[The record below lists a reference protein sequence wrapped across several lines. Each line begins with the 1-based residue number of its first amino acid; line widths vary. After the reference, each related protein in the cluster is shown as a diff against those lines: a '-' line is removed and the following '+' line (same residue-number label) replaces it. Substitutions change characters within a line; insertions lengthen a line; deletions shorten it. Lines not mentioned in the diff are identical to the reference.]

1 MGLWEIIL
9 IGIGLSMDAAT
20 VAMTNGM
27 VYRHPKINQDLA
39 IPLLFGGFQGL
50 MPLIGYFAGG
60 LFAHLI
66 TQYANILIFI
76 ILGIIGGKMLL
87 DGIRPD
93 KAKEKPVATLTYKTL
108 ALQAIATSIDAFA
121 VGIGF
126 SAVQVNIYYAVLII
140 GITTALISWL
150 AIYIGRRFGDLF
162 ESKSQIF
169 GGIILLI
176 IAFKAIL

>member
-27 VYRHPKINQDLA
+27 VYKNPKINQNLA
-39 IPLLFGGFQGL
+39 MPLLFGIFQGL
-50 MPLIGYFAGG
+50 MPFIGYFAGG
-60 LFAHLI
+60 LFAHFI
-66 TQYANILIFI
+66 TKYADILIFV

-87 DGIRPD
+87 DGIRPE
-93 KAKEKPVATLTYKTL
+93 KTQEKPVTALTYKTL
-108 ALQAIATSIDAFA
+108 VLQAIATSIDAFA

-126 SAVQVNIYYAVLII
+126 SAMNVNIYYAVLII
-140 GITTALISWL
+140 AITTALISWA
-150 AIYIGRRFGDLF
+150 AIYIGKKFGDFF
-162 ESKSQIF
+162 ENKSQIL